1 MDSHLNNDGYL
12 IFIMNM
18 YLYGVS
24 LTKYIPRILVTPG
37 WEANLELCSVLFT
50 THETIKIP

>member
-1 MDSHLNNDGYL
+1 MDSHLNTDGYL
-12 IFIMNM
+12 IFIMSM